1 MPDMPDISPRGSG
14 GASASASDGARRI
27 YIFDTTLR
35 DGEQSAG
42 ASLSHSEKLELAAQ
56 LARLGVDVIEA
67 GFPISSPGDFA
78 AVHAIAQ
85 ASRGWDD
92 NPVICGLSRA
102 IFADI
107 DAAWRAVQPSRRPRI
122 HTFIS
127 TSAVH
132 MQYQLRKGPAE
143 VLQQAIEAVRH
154 AKAYCDDTEFSAM
167 DASRSELSFLKEI
180 FCAAVEAGATT
191 INIPDTVGYALPDEF
206 GQLVADIT
214 AALPRTTSPV
224 IVSVHTHDD
233 LGLATANALA
243 AVKAGATQI
252 ECTVNGIGERAGNT
266 SLEECVMALYTRR
279 AVLGASTAVRTNEI
293 YRTSR
298 LVSALTGMVVPPNKA
313 VVGANAFAHESG
325 IHQDGVLKAPQTY
338 EIMDPTTIGRPDRR
352 LVLGK
357 LSGSHAFRSRLE
369 DLGIRLPPEQVEVA
383 FRQFKDLAD
392 RKTEVTDEDIE
403 AIVGGALV
411 RVPETFVLDYFQIST
426 GNRGVPTATVR
437 IRMADGR
444 EMEEAAT
451 GDGPV
456 HAMYHAVDRATGV
469 PVALRDYALNAA
481 TSGKDALGEV
491 SVKVEYKGH
500 IYSGRG
506 VSTDVLE
513 ASLRAYIHALNKI
526 MANGGRTRS
535 ADEQSSAPAVA
546 PAATSGGTSG
556 LEGAAHGVSASSS
569 SGKETND

>member
-1 MPDMPDISPRGSG
+1 MAET
-14 GASASASDGARRI
+14 GACRDGDRRI
-27 YIFDTTLR
+27 HIFDTTLR

-42 ASLSHSEKLELAAQ
+42 ASLSHSEKLELASQ
-56 LARLGVDVIEA
+56 LARLGVDIIEA

-78 AVHAIAQ
+78 AVHAIAG
-85 ASRGWDD
+85 ASRTWAD
-92 NPVICGLSRA
+92 NPVICALARA
-102 IFADI
+102 IPADI

-127 TSAVH
+127 TSQVH

-143 VLQQAIEAVRH
+143 VLDQAVAAVRH
-154 AKAYCDDTEFSAM
+154 AKAYCADVEFSAM
-167 DASRSELSFLKEI
+167 DASRSEAAFLKEV

-191 INIPDTVGYALPDEF
+191 INIPDTVGYALPGEF
-206 GQLVADIT
+206 GRLVAEIG
-214 AALPRTTSPV
+214 ASLPRRQPPV
-224 IVSVHTHDD
+224 VVSVHTHDD

-243 AVKAGATQI
+243 AVMAGATQI

-279 AVLGASTAVRTNEI
+279 AALGAYSTVRTGEI

-338 EIMDPTTIGRPDRR
+338 EIMDPTTIGRPYRR

-369 DLGIRLPPEQVEVA
+369 ELGIRLPPEQVEVA

-392 RKTEVTDEDIE
+392 RKAEVTDEDIE
-403 AIVGGALV
+403 AIAGGALV
-411 RVPETFVLDYFQIST
+411 PVPETFVLDYFQIST

-437 IRMADGR
+437 IRMADGT
-444 EMEEAAT
+444 EAEEAAT
-451 GDGPV
+451 GEGPV

-526 MANGGRTRS
+526 MVNGGRSRR
-535 ADEQSSAPAVA
+535 ADDKRPAAAAAPPPAAGSPPAAVNSSPAAAGASSAP
-546 PAATSGGTSG
+546 
-556 LEGAAHGVSASSS
+556 
-569 SGKETND
+569 GKECSG

>member
-1 MPDMPDISPRGSG
+1 MREMDEMPGITARETAG
-14 GASASASDGARRI
+14 GAVAEGDSAERRI
-27 YIFDTTLR
+27 HIFDTTLR

-56 LARLGVDVIEA
+56 LARLGVDIIEA

-85 ASRGWDD
+85 ASRDWQD
-92 NPVICGLSRA
+92 NPVICGLARA
-102 IFADI
+102 ILADI
-107 DAAWRAVQPSRRPRI
+107 DAAWRAVKPARRSRI

-127 TSAVH
+127 TSPVH
-132 MQYQLRKGPAE
+132 LQYQLRKGPAE
-143 VLQQAIEAVRH
+143 VLQQAVEAVRH
-154 AKAYCDDTEFSAM
+154 AKAYCEDVEFSAM

-180 FCAAVEAGATT
+180 FCAAVESGATT

-206 GQLVADIT
+206 GLLVSEIA
-214 AALPRTTSPV
+214 AALPRTAVPV

-252 ECTVNGIGERAGNT
+252 ECTINGIGERAGNT

-279 AVLGASTAVRTNEI
+279 AVLRAYTGIRTGEI

-298 LVSALTGMVVPPNKA
+298 LASALTGMVVPPNKA

-369 DLGIRLPPEQVEVA
+369 ELGIRLPPDQVEVA

-403 AIVGGALV
+403 AIAGGALV
-411 RVPETFVLDYFQIST
+411 RVPETYVLDYFQIST

-437 IRMADGR
+437 IRMADGKDV
-444 EMEEAAT
+444 EEAAT

-456 HAMYHAVDRATGV
+456 HAMYHAVDRVTGL

-526 MANGGRTRS
+526 MANGGRTRVS
-535 ADEQSSAPAVA
+535 EEQRSAPAA
-546 PAATSGGTSG
+546 
-556 LEGAAHGVSASSS
+556 
-569 SGKETND
+569 SGKGTDG